1 MTDFYRLTIHEVHEK
16 LRAREVS
23 SQELVQSLYKR
34 IEEVDPK
41 IRAYL
46 TLTKDLAFAQ
56 AKAADTQFEGRRS
69 THPLTGIPLAIK
81 DNICVKGVRTTCAS
95 KFLADFVSLYDATVI
110 GGLGAAGYVLLGKS
124 NMDEFAM
131 GSSTENSA
139 LALTRNPWNL
149 EHIPGG
155 SSGGSAAAVA
165 ADECIAA
172 LGSGSDYT
180 PFLQHAGIASLH
192 LGFGGED
199 DGGSVRQ
206 VRARRDGEVGGRAS
220 QVAQLD
226 LVPARVLGE
235 LGVVGQ
241 ELVHACLDVE
251 PLRDRVL
258 QDVAPL
264 LGEAASR
271 GRDADERGRRP
282 EAERVRDP
290 ADDGDALVRLARVLR
305 VEDGD
310 DRIGAVADDAT
321 GRLPVVRIG
330 RVAFS

>member
-16 LRAREVS
+16 LRARKVS

-81 DNICVKGVRTTCAS
+81 DNICVKGVKTTCAS
-95 KFLADFVSLYDATVI
+95 KILADFESLYDATVI

-172 LGSGSDYT
+172 LGSDT
-180 PFLQHAGIASLH
+180 
-192 LGFGGED
+192 
-199 DGGSVRQ
+199 GGSIRQ
-206 VRARRDGEVGGRAS
+206 
-220 QVAQLD
+220 
-226 LVPARVLGE
+226 P
-235 LGVVGQ
+235 
-241 ELVHACLDVE
+241 
-251 PLRDRVL
+251 
-258 QDVAPL
+258 
-264 LGEAASR
+264 
-271 GRDADERGRRP
+271 
-282 EAERVRDP
+282 
-290 ADDGDALVRLARVLR
+290 
-305 VEDGD
+305 
-310 DRIGAVADDAT
+310 
-321 GRLPVVRIG
+321 
-330 RVAFS
+330 